1 MTSRKAAITLSPAC
15 VAELAAP
22 LSTLD
27 EFLRS
32 SPRVAGDLAG
42 FLSSRG
48 ARFPGFDACNLID
61 ELSFAALSF
70 RRLAAGPASG
80 DVPGRQEAP

>member
-1 MTSRKAAITLSPAC
+1 MTSRKAAITLSAAC
-15 VAELAAP
+15 VAELAA
-22 LSTLD
+22 LLGTLD

-48 ARFPGFDACNLID
+48 ARFPGFGACNLID
-61 ELSFAALSF
+61 ELSFTAFSF

-80 DVPGRQEAP
+80 DVPERQDAP